1 MDEELWKKT
10 RNKKN
15 LLKLLRKGDKEL
27 CKARIARTRELVAE
41 EERLAEQERET
52 RLFCLRQEG
61 ELVVARRAAL
71 SDAYAKAAT
80 ERGFGETRLGALA
93 RSPVWNSAY
102 IRSPCAPPSERSA
115 M

>member
-15 LLKLLRKGDKEL
+15 LLKLLRKGDEEL

-52 RLFCLRQEG
+52 RAIIDHEARENLERLKAEMQ
-61 ELVVARRAAL
+61 ARRQAQKDGL
-71 SDAYAKAAT
+71 DDDDFDDDDYDVDV
-80 ERGFGETRLGALA
+80 EWVR
-93 RSPVWNSAY
+93 
-102 IRSPCAPPSERSA
+102 
-115 M
+115 